1 MEFPSAV
8 MKIPQNLS
16 LINAVNFCSRLWNL
30 RVSES
35 VELDC
40 SAVRHVEPFTMAYVS
55 TEIRRFRER
64 NNSLR
69 IAFTNYKNS
78 SYAAHM
84 GFFKAAGIDFGNAPG
99 QARGGVNYIPLTILN
114 VGDIQREAV
123 DSYEPVGNII
133 ERRSLDLAKM
143 LTQKETGELV
153 DTLTYSLREIMR
165 NVVEHSGSDVLEF
178 CAQYWPT
185 KKKIEIAVLDS
196 GMGIKASLSSNPHLN
211 LSSDRDAIH
220 LALMP
225 GISGKMFK
233 GVRKRSNDVWQN
245 SGFGLY
251 MTNRI
256 ARNGGSFFL
265 CSGKSGLLL
274 TGSMKKDVPT
284 NFSGTA
290 LRMVIHTEKI
300 DDLASSLKKYR
311 NEGYDL
317 AKSYDPDRPI
327 EPSIASTMLFR
338 DFSKEVETIRSRGGA
353 SPGLKQ
359 GPQFF

>member
-1 MEFPSAV
+1 MELPSVV
-8 MKIPQNLS
+8 MRIPQNLS
-16 LINAVNFCSRLWNL
+16 LHNAVNFCRRLGHL
-30 RVSES
+30 RVSAS
-35 VELDC
+35 VVFDC
-40 SAVRHVEPFTMAYVS
+40 SAVQHVEPFTMAYVS
-55 TEIRRFRER
+55 TEIRRFQES
-64 NNSLR
+64 NNGLR
-69 IAFTNYKNS
+69 VEFINYENS

-84 GFFKAAGIDFGNAPG
+84 GFFRAAGVDFGNAPG
-99 QARGGVNYIPLTILN
+99 QARGGVNCIPLTILN
-114 VGDIQREAV
+114 VGEIQREAA

-143 LTQKETGELV
+143 LTQKEAGELV
-153 DTLTYSLREIMR
+153 DTLTYSLREVMR

-178 CAQYWPT
+178 CAQYWPS

-196 GMGIKASLSSNPHLN
+196 GMGIRASLSNNPHLK
-211 LSSDRDAIH
+211 LQSDRDAVH
-220 LALMP
+220 VALMP
-225 GISGKMFK
+225 AISGKMFK
-233 GVRKRSNDVWQN
+233 GVKKRSNDVWQN

-274 TGSMKKDVPT
+274 DGRTKKDVPT

-290 LRMVIHTEKI
+290 LRMVIHTERI

-311 NEGYDL
+311 DEGYEL
-317 AKSYDPDRPI
+317 AKSYDRDRPI

-338 DFSKEVETIRSRGGA
+338 DFSKEVETIRSTG
-353 SPGLKQ
+353 
-359 GPQFF
+359 